1 MSGQYLTSAAITN
14 VHMNQFP
21 DETIIAYV
29 TEANAYYE
37 DFCSMMGIDV
47 ESIHTPICQTSQRML
62 ASYCVMRLAEDSIG
76 TNAVSLAEGEDM
88 YVEMRTQYKE
98 LVKHYQDQITPEM
111 ITGFVSNRTQRSVS
125 SGKLFRS

>member
-1 MSGQYLTSAAITN
+1 MSDYITSAAITN
-14 VHMNQFP
+14 AHMKQFP
-21 DETIIAYV
+21 NDTIASYV
-29 TEANAYYE
+29 TEANSYYE
-37 DFCSMMGIDV
+37 DFCNMMGIEI
-47 ESIHTPICQTSQRML
+47 ESIHTPVCQTAERML

-76 TNAVSLAEGEDM
+76 TNNVTLAQGEDM